1 VTAFDAA
8 IRAVTDPSAE
18 SLRCPDCAAE
28 YLEDCD
34 LSKHAAT
41 DKSFARYLNRA
52 RKIHTIKY
60 LALGATS

>member
-41 DKSFARYLNRA
+41 DKSFTTYLRRA
-52 RKIHTIKY
+52 RRIHVIKY
-60 LALGATS
+60 AALGATS